1 MSVLYFTV
9 FTGVESVPPCT
20 SDLGVTIQ
28 IGFRYAQHWEDGEF
42 KEVFLPRH
50 AGERTAWGCGVKMD
64 AIL

>member
-28 IGFRYAQHWEDGEF
+28 IEFRYAQHWENGEC
-42 KEVFLPRH
+42 KEVFLPGY
-50 AGERTAWGCGVKMD
+50 AGERTAWGHSVKMD